1 MIMNIIILETNH
13 TLNKQTFV
21 LTNLYK
27 EKNSIKNTISQIV
40 TFICI
45 KTKIQDYPTTNQRI
59 I

>member
-27 EKNSIKNTISQIV
+27 EKLYKEHNLTNSDIYLHKNENTRLSN
-40 TFICI
+40 
-45 KTKIQDYPTTNQRI
+45 Y
-59 I
+59 